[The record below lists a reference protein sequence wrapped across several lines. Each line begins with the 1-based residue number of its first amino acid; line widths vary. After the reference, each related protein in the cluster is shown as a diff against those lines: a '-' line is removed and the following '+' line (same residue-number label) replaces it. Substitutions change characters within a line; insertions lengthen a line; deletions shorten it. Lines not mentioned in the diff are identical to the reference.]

1 VKLKLA
7 EGLAL
12 PLDTVTEKLCWLG
25 RTGSGKTYGAMKLAE
40 LMLEAGAQVGAL
52 DPVGVWRALRV
63 PAVKDGVS
71 FEVVVFGG
79 LYGDLPLEPHAGD
92 LIADLVVDRG
102 LSFVLDVSQFIP
114 SEQQRFVRAFADR
127 FFHRKKAAPSA
138 VHLFLEEC
146 QEFIPENPSGDEAKT
161 LGVMQRLW
169 KLGRNFGIGG
179 SLISQRPQEI
189 SKKALNMSGTM
200 FAFQM
205 TGPQERKTVRSWVAD
220 HGVATDI
227 ESVLQTLATGEP
239 HVESP
244 TFLEMSKTVR
254 ILPRVT
260 ADLSST
266 PKVGASTAAKRPLTP
281 IDVEQLKTSMVA
293 TIEKAKADDPRELRK
308 TIAELRKQLAVKPSP
323 VREKV
328 TAPVG
333 KRVDVLTDTDRALL
347 EKVAT
352 RLNDM
357 ATLLRTGH
365 NKILDAGVAVL
376 EATVRNF
383 RTKFA
388 EGDAKVATQF
398 GDLLEQKGFQKI
410 LDKLAAIEAPA
421 LSPRQPAGT
430 RAVPSGR
437 SSAATRP
444 TEPRA
449 PRVPDGSGLAGVSSN
464 GRVKGAEKR
473 ILNALAELEAL
484 GVTEPERVQV
494 AFFAGYTHLNSKGL
508 VNALGAL
515 RSSGLID
522 YPTQG
527 RVLMTD
533 AGQAHAEP
541 VDLPRTPHE
550 MRERVVRMLGG
561 ASARILE
568 PLINA
573 YPRPMAREDVA
584 AAAHYGHLN
593 SKGFVNALG
602 RLRSLGFIDYPSQG
616 QVAAQPV
623 LFLE

>member
-7 EGLAL
+7 EGLSL

-63 PAVKDGVS
+63 PAVKDGLS

-79 LYGDLPLEPHAGD
+79 LYGDVPLEPEAGE

-146 QEFIPENPSGDEAKT
+146 QEFIPENPSGEEAKT

-205 TGPQERKTVRSWVAD
+205 TGPQERKTVRAWVAD

-244 TFLEMSKTVR
+244 TFLEVSKTVR

-281 IDVEQLKTSMVA
+281 IDVEQLKTSMAA
-293 TIEKAKADDPRELRK
+293 TIEKAKAEDPRELRK
-308 TIAELRKQLAVKPSP
+308 QLAEKTKRIIELERATSSLATSNEKAKPE
-323 VREKV
+323 V
-328 TAPVG
+328 AP
-333 KRVDVLTDTDRALL
+333 KRVQVLTDADRKLL
-347 EKVAT
+347 ERITTALVDLTRQIPVRWDEMVADIQKAFDGALAA
-352 RLNDM
+352 RQKD
-357 ATLLRTGH
+357 
-365 NKILDAGVAVL
+365 VL
-376 EATVRNF
+376 SAIESR
-383 RTKFA
+383 
-388 EGDAKVATQF
+388 
-398 GDLLEQKGFQKI
+398 GFQNI
-410 LDKLAAIEAPA
+410 LDKLAAVTA
-421 LSPRQPAGT
+421 QPVASH
-430 RAVPSGR
+430 PQ
-437 SSAATRP
+437 SSRP
-444 TEPRA
+444 TLKPPREWPKPDEVA
-449 PRVPDGSGLAGVSSN
+449 PRRSFDPPSRHPHTPASGNGS
-464 GRVKGAEKR
+464 VKGAEKR

-484 GVTEPERVQV
+484 GVKEPERVQV

-515 RSSGLID
+515 RSTGFID

-527 RVLMTD
+527 RVVMTD
-533 AGQAHAEP
+533 TGQAHAKA
-541 VDLPRTPHE
+541 VDVPRTPDE

-568 PLINA
+568 PLIDA
-573 YPRPMAREDVA
+573 YPRSMAREDVA